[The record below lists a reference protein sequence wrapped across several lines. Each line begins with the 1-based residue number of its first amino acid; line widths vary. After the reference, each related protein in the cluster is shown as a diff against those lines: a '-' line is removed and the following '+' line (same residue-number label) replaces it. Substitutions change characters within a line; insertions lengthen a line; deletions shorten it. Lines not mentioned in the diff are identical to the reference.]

1 MVFYSFLSIFS
12 TFFNKSNDLCT
23 KVKTGRVIIS
33 LLSLLFLCYTSAFSE
48 ESGIMYD
55 GERLR
60 LIKSLL
66 DNNLGFSPKINPN
79 EIVQWE
85 YRLVNAFR
93 KQRDYERMFLM
104 KHEACRSLISQG
116 YITDA
121 LAKAR
126 KALDEAKKMKYDK
139 GVAISYLAIGDAYFN
154 ASMIEEAV
162 VEYEEAM
169 QLLSNI
175 SHSHKLQER
184 VLQQL
189 IPAYVKINKVNKIK
203 KYLNQVSVIYANR
216 RYNHFLWHAFNAYY
230 NIHTDR
236 NKEALLSLDN
246 AERWYKRYPFA
257 YHKFVLRQLKAEY
270 AEKTG
275 DYREAIALY
284 NSFSNIKSPLDTYD
298 GYIKTEYSIA
308 IMFIKLG
315 DYRKACE
322 TYEKINAVRDSI
334 EAQNYSS
341 QVNLLRTIYQVDHL
355 TVENQSQRSTL
366 LSYLTISCATILII
380 SILSAFHVRKINK
393 RLALS
398 KVEQEKA
405 RVKLENSMRTKS
417 LFLSNM
423 SHEIRTPLNAL
434 SGFSTILTDK
444 NIDAETRK
452 QCNDIILQN
461 SDLLLKLI
469 DDVVDLSSLDTG
481 KMHFHFTVCD
491 AVSICHG
498 IIDTVNKIKQ
508 TSAILVFESSLEQ
521 LDLYTDGARLQQL
534 LFNLL
539 INATK
544 FTPSGTITLSLELQ
558 SPKKAIFSVT
568 DTGCG
573 ISPEKRNNIFNRFE
587 KLDENVQGSG
597 LGLSISQLIVERFGG
612 KIWIDPD
619 YKDGA
624 RFFFTHPL
632 TRKSRKEAVK

>member
-1 MVFYSFLSIFS
+1 
-12 TFFNKSNDLCT
+12 
-23 KVKTGRVIIS
+23 
-33 LLSLLFLCYTSAFSE
+33 
-48 ESGIMYD
+48 MYD

-66 DNNLGFSPKINPN
+66 DNNLGFSPKIKPN

-126 KALDEAKKMKYDK
+126 KALNEAKKMQYSK
-139 GVAISYLAIGDAYFN
+139 GVAISYLAIGDIYFN
-154 ASMIEEAV
+154 ANMIEEAI
-162 VEYEEAM
+162 VEYEEAI
-169 QLLSNI
+169 QLLSNTPN
-175 SHSHKLQER
+175 SHKLQER
-184 VLQQL
+184 VFQQL
-189 IPAYVKINKVNKIK
+189 IPAYIKINAIGKIK
-203 KYLNQVSVIYANR
+203 KYLSQINTIYENR
-216 RYNHFLWHAFNAYY
+216 QYNHFLWHAFNAYY
-230 NIHTDR
+230 EIHSGR
-236 NKEALLSLDN
+236 HKEAIQSIDS
-246 AERWYKRYPFA
+246 AEQWYKRYPFA
-257 YHKFVLRQLKAEY
+257 YHAFILKKLKAEY
-270 AEKTG
+270 AKKVG
-275 DYREAIALY
+275 NYKEAISIY
-284 NSFSNIKSPLDTYD
+284 NDLANRKSPLDTYD
-298 GYIKTEYSIA
+298 GYINTESYIA
-308 IMFIKLG
+308 SMYIKLG
-315 DYRKACE
+315 DYRRACQA
-322 TYEKINAVRDSI
+322 YKKISAVRDSI
-334 EAQNYSS
+334 DAQNYSS
-341 QVNLLRTIYQVDHL
+341 QVNLLRAVYQVDHL
-355 TVENQSQRSTL
+355 TVENQAQRSTQ
-366 LSYLTISCATILII
+366 LSFLIISCVSILII
-380 SILSAFHVRKINK
+380 SIFSVFHLRKINK
-393 RLALS
+393 RLVLS
-398 KVEQEKA
+398 KIEQEKA
-405 RVKLENSMRTKS
+405 RIKLENSMRTKS

-434 SGFSTILTDK
+434 SGFSTILTDES
-444 NIDAETRK
+444 IDTETRK

-469 DDVVDLSSLDTG
+469 DDVVDISSLDTG
-481 KMHFHFTVCD
+481 KMHFHFAVCD
-491 AVSICHG
+491 AVGICHA

-508 TSAILVFESSLEQ
+508 TNATLVFETSLKQ

-544 FTPSGTITLSLELQ
+544 FTPDGEIRLSLELQ
-558 SPKKAIFSVT
+558 SPKTALFSVT

-624 RFFFTHPL
+624 RFLFTHPL
-632 TRKSRKEAVK
+632 NRKRRKEAVK